1 MMFKTD
7 FASIASQIEA
17 IDPIAYAQSR
27 NYIDG
32 AVTYLSPYI
41 SRGVISTKQVLASVL
56 NRGYKLYQI
65 ESFVKELCWRD
76 YFQRV
81 GQEKNLS
88 QPIKQAQENVAHRQM
103 PLAVLEAKTR
113 IEGID
118 QAISKLYQT
127 GYMHNHAR
135 MYTASLVCNIAQSDW
150 LMPVRWMYYHLLDG
164 DWASNAC
171 SWQWVAAA
179 NSGKK
184 YYANQENI
192 NKYTKTSQR
201 GSYLDCSYEALAIM
215 DIPSELKTITA
226 FEPETTDH
234 ILPQFIGFKQPQGT
248 KQDSAQLATYIQSLS
263 NQPVFIYNYYN
274 LDPLWHK
281 DETGLRILLLEP
293 DFFEQYPISSKCWN
307 FMLQLAAEI
316 PNLQIYYGSFSSLL
330 QELHQIQDPVI
341 FNSIPSSTNS
351 MTPSPATANSITTS
365 PGPANSITTSPVAAT
380 QSQLLKNIYYKEHP
394 LNIGYQGVEEPRDW
408 IAPTV
413 QGYYPSFFAYWKAVK
428 KVLDK

>member
-1 MMFKTD
+1 MQPDFKTD
-7 FASIASQIEA
+7 FASITSQIEA
-17 IDPIAYAQSR
+17 LDPIAYAQSR

-41 SRGVISTKQVLASVL
+41 SRGVISTKQIFDSVMR
-56 NRGYKLYQI
+56 RGYKLYQI

-88 QPIKQAQENVAHRQM
+88 QPIKQAQTNVAHTQI
-103 PLAVLEAKTR
+103 PLAILQAKTG

-118 QAISKLYQT
+118 QAIAKLYAT

-135 MYTASLVCNIAQSDW
+135 MYTASVVCNIAQSDW
-150 LMPVRWMYYHLLDG
+150 LMPARWMYYHLLDG

-192 NKYTKTSQR
+192 NKYTKTAQH
-201 GSYLDCSYEALAIM
+201 GTFLDCSYEELATM
-215 DIPSELKTITA
+215 EIPSELKTIATFIA
-226 FEPETTDH
+226 ETPNQ
-234 ILPQFIGFKQPQGT
+234 LQNLKQNQT
-248 KQDSAQLATYIQSLS
+248 QELTTQVNQTQDSTH
-263 NQPVFIYNYYN
+263 NQTLQISPNTAIFIYNYYN

-281 DETGLRILLLEP
+281 DEAGQRILLLEP
-293 DFFEQYPISSKCWN
+293 DFFEQYPISDKCWN
-307 FMLQLAAEI
+307 FMMELAAQI
-316 PNLQIYYGSFSSLL
+316 PNLQVFYGSFASLIESLQQKIQIPTNNLLQNNPTENLQIENVETENSPMSKSLL
-330 QELHQIQDPVI
+330 NRII
-341 FNSIPSSTNS
+341 
-351 MTPSPATANSITTS
+351 
-365 PGPANSITTSPVAAT
+365 
-380 QSQLLKNIYYKEHP
+380 YKEHP
-394 LNIGYQGVEEPRDW
+394 LNIGYQGVCEPRDW

-428 KVLDK
+428 KVLDKY

>member
-1 MMFKTD
+1 MQPDFKTD
-7 FASIASQIEA
+7 FASITALIEA

-41 SRGVISTKQVLASVL
+41 SRGVISTKQVLDSVL
-56 NRGYKLYQI
+56 QRGYKLYQI

-88 QPIKQAQENVAHRQM
+88 LPIKQEQTNVAHAQI
-103 PLAVLEAKTR
+103 PQAILQAKTG

-118 QAISKLYQT
+118 QAIEQLYAT

-135 MYTASLVCNIAQSDW
+135 MYTASVVCNIAQSDW
-150 LMPVRWMYYHLLDG
+150 LMPARWMYYHLLDG

-192 NKYTKTSQR
+192 NKYTKTAQR
-201 GSYLDCSYEALAIM
+201 GTFLDNSYE
-215 DIPSELKTITA
+215 E
-226 FEPETTDH
+226 
-234 ILPQFIGFKQPQGT
+234 
-248 KQDSAQLATYIQSLS
+248 LATIEIPEVLKPTAAFIPEFNKFNQTSINTNL
-263 NQPVFIYNYYN
+263 QPVFIYNYYN

-281 DETGLRILLLEP
+281 DEAGQRILLLEP
-293 DFFEQYPISSKCWN
+293 HFFQQYPISSKCWN
-307 FMLQLAAEI
+307 FMMELAVEI
-316 PNLQIYYGSFSSLL
+316 PNLQVFYGSFASLIESLQQKIQIPTTNFLQNNPTENLQIENVETENSPMSKSLL
-330 QELHQIQDPVI
+330 NLIR
-341 FNSIPSSTNS
+341 
-351 MTPSPATANSITTS
+351 
-365 PGPANSITTSPVAAT
+365 
-380 QSQLLKNIYYKEHP
+380 YKEHP
-394 LNIGYQGVEEPRDW
+394 LNIGYQGVCEPRDW
-408 IAPTV
+408 IAPSV

-428 KVLDK
+428 RVLDKN